1 MKSSI
6 VRAVVLCVEIILLI
20 SVLTGCAKSSD
31 GSETGTEDTQASES
45 EKIATPIQPPM
56 DIQFGQDGEP
66 PRNPAQNTVMAS
78 FVTDDFLGAGTCL
91 MCHAN
96 LFDQSGMDVSITTDW
111 RSTMMANAS
120 RDPVWQAKVSS
131 EIARMPDLQATIEEK
146 CSTCHQPMAKTQ
158 AEVNDIQVA
167 MFGDGFNNPNHMLH
181 QAGMDGVS
189 CALCHQI
196 QDENLGEEESF
207 SGGFEIDASTNPP
220 TRLMYGP
227 YETPF
232 GMPMQNHT
240 GFMPVYGEHTNQ
252 AELCATCH
260 TLFTLYVD
268 AQGNILGEFPE
279 QAPYTEWE
287 NSQFGVS
294 NITCQSCHMPLAQGG
309 VVVSLM
315 PGNLAAREP
324 FFKHFFVGGN
334 AFMLTML
341 SDWGGDMRV
350 GADKTHFDTTIAR
363 VKEQINQRSA
373 SLTAQNLALQD
384 GQLTVQLQITPFT
397 GHKFPTG
404 FPSRRAWLHVT
415 VTDAAGNLVFESG
428 KLNLDGSIVG
438 NAADMDPASYE
449 PHYDLITSP
458 DQVQIYEPIMSNS
471 NGEVTYTLMRAATYV
486 KDNRLLPNGAD
497 KDNLP
502 VEVAV
507 YGAASEDANFLG
519 GGDLI
524 TYQID
529 VSSATGP
536 FTFSAELLYEPLSY
550 QFIQDMFTDETAEI
564 EQFAGYYGEMLK
576 LPLLVAAI
584 QPVEVK

>member
-1 MKSSI
+1 
-6 VRAVVLCVEIILLI
+6 
-20 SVLTGCAKSSD
+20 
-31 GSETGTEDTQASES
+31 
-45 EKIATPIQPPM
+45 
-56 DIQFGQDGEP
+56 
-66 PRNPAQNTVMAS
+66 
-78 FVTDDFLGAGTCL
+78 
-91 MCHAN
+91 
-96 LFDQSGMDVSITTDW
+96 
-111 RSTMMANAS
+111 
-120 RDPVWQAKVSS
+120 
-131 EIARMPDLQATIEEK
+131 
-146 CSTCHQPMAKTQ
+146 
-158 AEVNDIQVA
+158 
-167 MFGDGFNNPNHMLH
+167 
-181 QAGMDGVS
+181 
-189 CALCHQI
+189 
-196 QDENLGEEESF
+196 
-207 SGGFEIDASTNPP
+207 
-220 TRLMYGP
+220 
-227 YETPF
+227 
-232 GMPMQNHT
+232 
-240 GFMPVYGEHTNQ
+240 
-252 AELCATCH
+252 
-260 TLFTLYVD
+260 
-268 AQGNILGEFPE
+268 
-279 QAPYTEWE
+279 
-287 NSQFGVS
+287 
-294 NITCQSCHMPLAQGG
+294 MPLAQGG

-324 FFKHFFVGGN
+324 FFKHYFVGGN
-334 AFMLTML
+334 AFILTML
-341 SDWGGDMRV
+341 SDWGGDMKV

-363 VKEQINQRSA
+363 VKEQIGQRSA

-428 KLNLDGSIVG
+428 KLNLDGSIVD

-449 PHYDLITSP
+449 PHYDLITSA

-502 VEVAV
+502 AEVAV

-564 EQFAGYYGEMLK
+564 EKFAGYYGETYK
-576 LPLLVAAI
+576 QPLLVTAI
-584 QPVEVK
+584 QPVVVK